1 MVLFGPKI
9 DEISKKK
16 GLRRNLNGFSGR
28 IQVISKKKKKKKRSS
43 SDLKKKGLRQNF
55 NGFSGRIQVISKKKT
70 FANTSTVHWLMGS
83 LNTMGP
89 GVIVP
94 PAPSSRRPWQ

>member
-1 MVLFGPKI
+1 MR
-9 DEISKKK
+9 SQKKK

-28 IQVISKKKKKKKRSS
+28 IQVIFKKKNGLQVIS
-43 SDLKKKGLRQNF
+43 KKKGLRQNF

-70 FANTSTVHWLMGS
+70 FAKTSTVHWLMGP
-83 LNTMGP
+83 LNTTGP